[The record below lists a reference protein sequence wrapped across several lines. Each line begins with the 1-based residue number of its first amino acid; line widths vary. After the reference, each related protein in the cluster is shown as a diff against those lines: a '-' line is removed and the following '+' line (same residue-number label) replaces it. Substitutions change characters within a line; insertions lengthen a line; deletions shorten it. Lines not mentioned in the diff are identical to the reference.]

1 VWVAVA
7 AALVVAAAL
16 AGTWVVSGV
25 VGGGGGADYGATVRA
40 VKGALVISVTED
52 GVVKAARQKV
62 IRNELR
68 WSAYIEEV
76 APQGVIV
83 PKGGT
88 IIKFKC
94 DELDEAIASQQQ
106 RVTEARN
113 ALERARAN
121 LAVTR
126 KEMAYKLRTAQ
137 QDIKDAGE
145 DFRRYMGE
153 GAGEVLKK
161 LQSDQVKEDEL
172 GKHVGDGGE
181 AKRQLT
187 EAESN
192 IQMARRDLTLAQAK
206 LDFKLKANR
215 ELAPN
220 SPYSENEIK
229 ADRLSVDRLRLA
241 VERAQTAKDML
252 LRYDIP
258 REARRLWSA
267 VEAAALSAERAEVE
281 YKQNITQ
288 AQQEVDAKEFIH
300 KSDERKLQELEED
313 REKRVEIRAE
323 ETGLVVY
330 DTGGHWRR
338 PSDVIVDVGEKISPR
353 QKLMVIPDMSTL
365 QIETRV
371 YEAKIA
377 QVKDKI
383 GLNDEAAKEAE
394 RARREREAIRE
405 RIERIRQL
413 PEAERQAAIAKL
425 REEFGGRGR
434 PHRGG
439 SGEAGPTTRPAG
451 ATTQPAGARPAGAAT
466 RRART
471 NTRRSVPG
479 EDERIEALVRLE
491 ALGGRVLKGYVHE
504 VSPMAEDKGWMNP
517 GVKVHTAFVR
527 LYEGQDLA
535 GLTPNM
541 TAKVTLILDRLDSV
555 LKVPVAAVF
564 SEGET
569 AYCWRVRDGR
579 VEKVTVTLGKT
590 NDREVQI
597 LDGLAEDDEVLEA
610 PPTGVDLSEPAGGG
624 GGAEAGPRAQGRP

>member
-1 VWVAVA
+1 
-7 AALVVAAAL
+7 
-16 AGTWVVSGV
+16 
-25 VGGGGGADYGATVRA
+25 

-68 WSAYIEEV
+68 WAAYIEEL

-94 DELDEAIASQQQ
+94 DELDEAIPNQQQ

-137 QDIKDAGE
+137 QQIKDAGE
-145 DFRRYMGE
+145 DFRRYMGT
-153 GAGEVLKK
+153 GAGELLRK
-161 LQSDQVKEDEL
+161 LERSEIKEDEL
-172 GKHVGDGGE
+172 GRYVGDGGE

-187 EAESN
+187 DAESN
-192 IQMARRDLTLAQAK
+192 IQMARRDLTLAEAK
-206 LDFKLKANR
+206 LDFKLKANK

-241 VERAQTAKDML
+241 VERAETAKAML

-288 AQQEVDAKEFIH
+288 AQQEVDAKDFIY
-300 KSDERKLQELEED
+300 KSDERKLEELTED
-313 REKRVEIRAE
+313 REKRVEIKAE
-323 ETGLVVY
+323 EPGLVVY
-330 DTGGHWRR
+330 DTGGNWRR

-377 QVKDKI
+377 QVKEKL
-383 GLNDEAAKEAE
+383 GLDGQNALEPPRAAGDREAM
-394 RARREREAIRE
+394 RARF
-405 RIERIRQL
+405 ERIRQL
-413 PEAERQAAIAKL
+413 PEAEREAAMAKL
-425 REEFGGRGR
+425 REELGGRGR
-434 PHRGG
+434 PRR
-439 SGEAGPTTRPAG
+439 EAADGAGTATRPAG
-451 ATTQPAGARPAGAAT
+451 PTTQPAGADPPRTAT
-466 RRART
+466 RRSRADS
-471 NTRRSVPG
+471 RRSAPS
-479 EDERIEALVRLE
+479 EDERIEALIHLE

-504 VSPMAEDKGWMNP
+504 ISPMAEDKGWMNP
-517 GVKVHTAFVR
+517 GVKVHTATVR
-527 LYEGQDLA
+527 LDPGQDLS

-541 TAKVTLILDRLDSV
+541 TAKVTLILDRLEKAV
-555 LKVPVAAVF
+555 KVPVAAVF

-579 VEKVTVTLGKT
+579 AEKVTVKLGKT

-597 LDGLAEDDEVLEA
+597 LEGLAEGDQVLEA
-610 PPTGVDLSEPAGGG
+610 PPKGAGVSESAGDQGG
-624 GGAEAGPRAQGRP
+624 TGAEPQGQGRP